1 MASLW
6 PTLLHESTLARSIAA
21 IYECISTSKIAHVHL
36 DSNFDTSFQI
46 PQAISTPFVSTPMNP
61 QMPGLWLTT
70 ANIVDEDESNITHH
84 LALLLLEDT
93 ETLIKQIEGDAKD
106 QPSPLSFY
114 LRHLTPTK
122 SLHKLSVA
130 HSITTQDI
138 EFLASY
144 LVYWRRGR
152 LIPPLHPRN
161 TYIVSPNADMR
172 SLPQAAAIYATRFPS
187 FPSLPKMLNILSST
201 PRAYGTVIPSK
212 EHRSAYMEI
221 LAWLMRGGWVTQL
234 RTFAW
239 IRVTTEIKAEVAGEM
254 QRDGALSEAGSA
266 VSRGEGSK
274 ADYGP
279 NLARVQSPNGKRPM
293 SPLGKSPMPGKG
305 PLSNLPHTSPS
316 RPATDSAV
324 QNGHRSISETSM
336 SPQSRG
342 SGKKLTVPSH
352 LKGPS
357 PLHLN
362 GASPSLRRAP
372 ASTPNPAT
380 LAVQNAKSPSPD
392 LQQRKSSTPSPLP
405 PNPPASAFT
414 PSLVASPMRAGDI
427 EARWL
432 ERIGQTFA
440 DSELRELWPMLLK
453 YFDGRHALEDI
464 ALREGMKRK
473 KIAALLGM
481 VRDGGWLVSIRH
493 W

>member
-6 PTLLHESTLARSIAA
+6 PTLLLASPLARSIAT
-21 IYECISTSKIAHVHL
+21 IFESISASKIAHVQL
-36 DSNFDTSFQI
+36 DANFETSFQI
-46 PQAISTPFVSTPMNP
+46 PQAISTPYVSTPTNP

-70 ANIVDEDESNITHH
+70 ANIIDDDEASVTPH

-93 ETLIKQIEGDAKD
+93 ETLVKQIEGDSKD

-114 LRHLTPTK
+114 LRNLTPTK
-122 SLHKLSVA
+122 SLQKLSVA

-172 SLPQAAAIYATRFPS
+172 SLSQAAVIYAARFPA
-187 FPSLPKMLNILSST
+187 FPSLPKMLNILSGP
-201 PRAYGTVIPSK
+201 PRAFGAVIPSK

-239 IRVTTEIKAEVAGEM
+239 IRVTAYIKAEVAGEM
-254 QRDGALSEAGSA
+254 LRDGAIPDSGGASGRDDCGKLEYGSEKGLMS
-266 VSRGEGSK
+266 SS
-274 ADYGP
+274 
-279 NLARVQSPNGKRPM
+279 NGNKQT
-293 SPLGKSPMPGKG
+293 SPLGKSPRHEKG
-305 PLSNLPHTSPS
+305 PLSRLPHTSPS
-316 RPATDSAV
+316 RPVTDSAV
-324 QNGHRSISETSM
+324 TSGHRSIGETSM
-336 SPQSRG
+336 SPQSRS
-342 SGKKLTVPSH
+342 SGKKLTIPPH
-352 LKGPS
+352 LRGPP
-357 PLHLN
+357 PLYSN
-362 GASPSLRRAP
+362 NSSPSLRRAP
-372 ASTPNPAT
+372 ASTPNPRT
-380 LAVQNAKSPSPD
+380 KMSSPSPD
-392 LQQRKSSTPSPLP
+392 AQQRSSSASSSQL

-414 PSLVASPMRAGDI
+414 PSLVASPLRAGDI

-432 ERIGQTFA
+432 ERIGQTFTDA
-440 DSELRELWPMLLK
+440 ELRELWPMLLK